1 MTINE
6 RIKLL
11 RKELGLNQTD
21 FGEKIGIKVSQASYI
36 EKAGNPVTQR
46 VVQLICTV
54 FNISE
59 KWLTEGKGDMY
70 TSDEEAILD
79 KLAGMYDLS
88 ESQMIFA
95 KQWLQLPA
103 TAKDAVVDYIVSVA
117 SALQEKK
124 SKKIDVSES
133 DTSKKVHI
141 NDLDSCHQPASPDEE
156 KNSVPPAD
164 NSRPEDL
171 TDEEWQ
177 LIQMAR
183 QEKRQASPTSSST
196 SSDIA

>member
-124 SKKIDVSES
+124 SKKNDVSES
-133 DTSKKVHI
+133 DTSKKVNI
-141 NDLDSCHQPASPDEE
+141 NNLDSLHEARQMVE
-156 KNSVPPAD
+156 NSAPPAGD
-164 NSRPEDL
+164 FRPENL

-183 QEKRQASPTSSST
+183 QEKRQASQTSSST

>member
-70 TSDEEAILD
+70 TRDEEAILD

-88 ESQMIFA
+88 ESQMVFA

-124 SKKIDVSES
+124 SKKNDVSES
-133 DTSKKVHI
+133 DTSKKNNI
-141 NDLDSCHQPASPDEE
+141 NNLDSCHQTASPAREN
-156 KNSVPPAD
+156 NSASPVD
-164 NSRPEDL
+164 NSRPENL

-183 QEKRQASPTSSST
+183 QEKRQASQTSSST

>member
-11 RKELGLNQTD
+11 RKELGFNQTD

-46 VVQLICTV
+46 IVQLICTV

-59 KWLTEGKGDMY
+59 KWLTEGQGDMY
-70 TSDEEAILD
+70 TSDEDAILD

-88 ESQMIFA
+88 DSQMIFA

-117 SALQEKK
+117 SALHREKDKKNAVSEADTAKNDIDDTELSQRNEAHRLLDQELDAQEKAQ
-124 SKKIDVSES
+124 SVSTTGSSDMTENKID
-133 DTSKKVHI
+133 
-141 NDLDSCHQPASPDEE
+141 A
-156 KNSVPPAD
+156 
-164 NSRPEDL
+164 
-171 TDEEWQ
+171 
-177 LIQMAR
+177 
-183 QEKRQASPTSSST
+183 
-196 SSDIA
+196 

>member
-6 RIKLL
+6 RIKRVRSEANMTLV
-11 RKELGLNQTD
+11 E
-21 FGEKIGIKVSQASYI
+21 FGKKIGLTKSTVSRMEQNGYAVI
-36 EKAGNPVTQR
+36 PQN
-46 VVQLICTV
+46 VQLICTA

-124 SKKIDVSES
+124 SKKNDVSES
-133 DTSKKVHI
+133 DTSKKANI
-141 NDLDSCHQPASPDEE
+141 NNLDSCRESASPAREN
-156 KNSVPPAD
+156 NSAPPAD
-164 NSRPEDL
+164 NSRPENL

-177 LIQMAR
+177 LVQMAR
-183 QEKRQASPTSSST
+183 QEKRQASQTSSST

>member
-46 VVQLICTV
+46 GVQVICTV

-124 SKKIDVSES
+124 AKKNDVSES
-133 DTSKKVHI
+133 DTSKKANI
-141 NDLDSCHQPASPDEE
+141 NNLDSCRESASPAREN
-156 KNSVPPAD
+156 NSASPVD
-164 NSRPEDL
+164 NSRPENL

-183 QEKRQASPTSSST
+183 QEKRQVSQTSSST
-196 SSDIA
+196 SSGIA

>member
-1 MTINE
+1 MNTNE

-11 RKELGLNQTD
+11 RKELGLTQNE
-21 FGEKIGIKVSQASYI
+21 FGEKISLKKSAISQI
-36 EKAGNPVTQR
+36 ENGSTSSNPR
-46 VVQLICTV
+46 IVQLICTV

-103 TAKDAVVDYIVSVA
+103 TVKDAVVDYIVSVA

-133 DTSKKVHI
+133 DTSKKVNI
-141 NDLDSCHQPASPDEE
+141 NNLDSCHEACQLGE
-156 KNSVPPAD
+156 NSAPPAGD
-164 NSRPEDL
+164 FRPENL

-183 QEKRQASPTSSST
+183 QEKRQASQTSSST

>member
-6 RIKLL
+6 RIKRVRSDANMTLV
-11 RKELGLNQTD
+11 E
-21 FGEKIGIKVSQASYI
+21 FGKKIGLTKSTVSRMEQNGYAVI
-36 EKAGNPVTQR
+36 PQN
-46 VVQLICTV
+46 VQLICTA

-124 SKKIDVSES
+124 STKNDVSES
-133 DTSKKVHI
+133 DTSKKVNI
-141 NDLDSCHQPASPDEE
+141 NGLDSCHQPASPAGEN
-156 KNSVPPAD
+156 NSAPPAD
-164 NSRPEDL
+164 NSRPENL

-183 QEKRQASPTSSST
+183 QEKRQVSQTSSST
-196 SSDIA
+196 NSDIA

>member
-6 RIKLL
+6 RIKRVRSEANMTLV
-11 RKELGLNQTD
+11 E
-21 FGEKIGIKVSQASYI
+21 FGKKIGLTKSTVSRMEQNGYAVI
-36 EKAGNPVTQR
+36 PQN
-46 VVQLICTV
+46 VQLICTA

-103 TAKDAVVDYIVSVA
+103 TTKDAVVDYIVSVA

-124 SKKIDVSES
+124 QKK
-133 DTSKKVHI
+133 K
-141 NDLDSCHQPASPDEE
+141 NDETTITATLSMDDYNLLQEIKAEE
-156 KNSVPPAD
+156 A
-164 NSRPEDL
+164 E
-171 TDEEWQ
+171 Q
-177 LIQMAR
+177 
-183 QEKRQASPTSSST
+183 QASASGST
-196 SSDIA
+196 AKEAKEIS

>member
-6 RIKLL
+6 RIKRVRSEANMTLV
-11 RKELGLNQTD
+11 E
-21 FGEKIGIKVSQASYI
+21 FGKKIGLTKSTVSRMEQNGYAVI
-36 EKAGNPVTQR
+36 PQN
-46 VVQLICTV
+46 VQLICTA

-133 DTSKKVHI
+133 DTSKKVNI
-141 NDLDSCHQPASPDEE
+141 NNLDSCHQPASPSGEN
-156 KNSVPPAD
+156 NSAPPAD
-164 NSRPEDL
+164 NSRPANL

-177 LIQMAR
+177 LIQMSR

>member
-1 MTINE
+1 MNANE

-11 RKELGLNQTD
+11 RKELGLTQNE
-21 FGEKIGIKVSQASYI
+21 FGEKIGLKKSAISQI
-36 EKAGNPVTQR
+36 ENGSTSSNPR
-46 VVQLICTV
+46 IVQLICTA

-124 SKKIDVSES
+124 SKKNDVSES
-133 DTSKKVHI
+133 DTSKNGTIK
-141 NDLDSCHQPASPDEE
+141 DLDSSHEARQLAD
-156 KNSVPPAD
+156 NSAPPAD
-164 NSRPEDL
+164 NSRPESL

-177 LIQMAR
+177 LVQMAR
-183 QEKRQASPTSSST
+183 QEKRQASQTSSST

>member
-6 RIKLL
+6 RIKRVRSEANMTLV
-11 RKELGLNQTD
+11 E
-21 FGEKIGIKVSQASYI
+21 FGKKIGLTKSTVSRMEQNGYAVI
-36 EKAGNPVTQR
+36 PQN
-46 VVQLICTV
+46 VQLICTA

-88 ESQMIFA
+88 ESQMVFA

-124 SKKIDVSES
+124 SKKNDVSES
-133 DTSKKVHI
+133 DTSKKVNI
-141 NDLDSCHQPASPDEE
+141 NNLDSCHQTASPARE
-156 KNSVPPAD
+156 NSAPPAD
-164 NSRPEDL
+164 NSRPENL

-177 LIQMAR
+177 LVQMAR
-183 QEKRQASPTSSST
+183 QEKRQASQTSSST

>member
-6 RIKLL
+6 RIKRVRSEANMTLV
-11 RKELGLNQTD
+11 E
-21 FGEKIGIKVSQASYI
+21 FGKKIGLTKSTVSRMEQNGYAVI
-36 EKAGNPVTQR
+36 PQN
-46 VVQLICTV
+46 VQLICTA

-124 SKKIDVSES
+124 SKKNDVSES
-133 DTSKKVHI
+133 DTSKKVNI
-141 NDLDSCHQPASPDEE
+141 NNLDSCHQTASPARE
-156 KNSVPPAD
+156 NSAPPAD
-164 NSRPEDL
+164 NSRPENL

-177 LIQMAR
+177 LVQMAR
-183 QEKRQASPTSSST
+183 QEKRQASQTSSST

>member
-6 RIKLL
+6 RIKRVRSEANMTLV
-11 RKELGLNQTD
+11 E
-21 FGEKIGIKVSQASYI
+21 FGKKIGLTKSTVSRMEQNGYAVI
-36 EKAGNPVTQR
+36 PQN
-46 VVQLICTV
+46 VQLICTA

-124 SKKIDVSES
+124 SKKNDVSES
-133 DTSKKVHI
+133 DTSKKVNI
-141 NDLDSCHQPASPDEE
+141 NNLDSCHQPASPAREN
-156 KNSVPPAD
+156 NSAPSAD
-164 NSRPEDL
+164 NSRPENL

-183 QEKRQASPTSSST
+183 QEKRQASQTSSST

>member
-1 MTINE
+1 MNTNE

-11 RKELGLNQTD
+11 RKELGLTQNE
-21 FGEKIGIKVSQASYI
+21 FGEKIGLKKSAISQI
-36 EKAGNPVTQR
+36 ENGSTSSNPR
-46 VVQLICTV
+46 IVQLICTA

-124 SKKIDVSES
+124 STKNDVSES
-133 DTSKKVHI
+133 GTSKKVNI
-141 NDLDSCHQPASPDEE
+141 DNLDSCHQSAPAGE
-156 KNSVPPAD
+156 NSAPPAD
-164 NSRPEDL
+164 NSRPANL

-183 QEKRQASPTSSST
+183 QEKRQASQTSSSG

>member
-1 MTINE
+1 MEQNWYAVIPQN
-6 RIKLL
+6 
-11 RKELGLNQTD
+11 
-21 FGEKIGIKVSQASYI
+21 
-36 EKAGNPVTQR
+36 
-46 VVQLICTV
+46 VQLICTA

-124 SKKIDVSES
+124 SKKNDVSES
-133 DTSKKVHI
+133 DTSKKVNI
-141 NDLDSCHQPASPDEE
+141 NNLDSCHQTASPAREN
-156 KNSVPPAD
+156 NSASPAD
-164 NSRPEDL
+164 NSRPESL

-183 QEKRQASPTSSST
+183 QEKRQASQTSSST

>member
-6 RIKLL
+6 RLKLL
-11 RKELGLNQTD
+11 RKELGLTQIE
-21 FGEKIGIKVSQASYI
+21 FGEKIGLKKSAASQV
-36 EKAGNPVTQR
+36 EKDGYSINPR
-46 VVQLICTV
+46 LLQLICST

-70 TSDEEAILD
+70 TSDEEAILE
-79 KLAGMYDLS
+79 KLAGMYNLS
-88 ESQMIFA
+88 ESQLTFA

-103 TAKDAVVDYIVSVA
+103 TAKDAVVDYIASVA

-124 SKKIDVSES
+124 SKKNDVSES
-133 DTSKKVHI
+133 DTSKKNNI
-141 NDLDSCHQPASPDEE
+141 NNLDSCHEARQMVE
-156 KNSVPPAD
+156 NSAPPAGD
-164 NSRPEDL
+164 FRPENL

-183 QEKRQASPTSSST
+183 QEKRQASQTSSST

>member
-6 RIKLL
+6 RIKRVRSEANMTLV
-11 RKELGLNQTD
+11 E
-21 FGEKIGIKVSQASYI
+21 FGKKIGLTKSTVSRMEQNGYAVI
-36 EKAGNPVTQR
+36 PQN
-46 VVQLICTV
+46 VQLICTA

-124 SKKIDVSES
+124 SKKNDVSES
-133 DTSKKVHI
+133 DTSKKNNI
-141 NDLDSCHQPASPDEE
+141 NDLDSCHQTASPARE
-156 KNSVPPAD
+156 NSAPPAD
-164 NSRPEDL
+164 NSRPESL

-183 QEKRQASPTSSST
+183 QEKRQASQTSSST

>member
-79 KLAGMYDLS
+79 ELAGMYDLS

-133 DTSKKVHI
+133 DTSKKNNI
-141 NDLDSCHQPASPDEE
+141 NDLDSCRESASPAREN
-156 KNSVPPAD
+156 NSAPPAD
-164 NSRPEDL
+164 NSRPANL

-177 LIQMAR
+177 LVQMAR
-183 QEKRQASPTSSST
+183 QEKRQASQTSSST

>member
-6 RIKLL
+6 RIKRVRSEANMTLV
-11 RKELGLNQTD
+11 E
-21 FGEKIGIKVSQASYI
+21 FGKKIGLTKSTVSRMEQNGYAVI
-36 EKAGNPVTQR
+36 PQN
-46 VVQLICTV
+46 VQLICTA

-124 SKKIDVSES
+124 SKKNDVSES
-133 DTSKKVHI
+133 DTSKKVNI
-141 NDLDSCHQPASPDEE
+141 NNLDSCHQTASPAREN
-156 KNSVPPAD
+156 NSASPAD
-164 NSRPEDL
+164 NSRPENL

-183 QEKRQASPTSSST
+183 QEKRQASQTSST

>member
-6 RIKLL
+6 RLKLL
-11 RKELGLNQTD
+11 RKELGLTQIE
-21 FGEKIGIKVSQASYI
+21 FGEKIGLKKSAASQV
-36 EKAGNPVTQR
+36 EKDGYSINPR
-46 VVQLICTV
+46 LLQLICST

-70 TSDEEAILD
+70 TSDEEAILE
-79 KLAGMYDLS
+79 KLAGMYNLS
-88 ESQMIFA
+88 ESQLTFA

-103 TAKDAVVDYIVSVA
+103 ATKDAVVDYIASVA

-124 SKKIDVSES
+124 STKNDVSES
-133 DTSKKVHI
+133 DTSKKVNI
-141 NDLDSCHQPASPDEE
+141 NDLDSCHQPASPAGEND
-156 KNSVPPAD
+156 SAPPAD
-164 NSRPEDL
+164 NL

-183 QEKRQASPTSSST
+183 QEKRHVSQTSSST

>member
-124 SKKIDVSES
+124 AKKNDVSES
-133 DTSKKVHI
+133 DTSKKANI
-141 NDLDSCHQPASPDEE
+141 NNLDSCRESASPAREN
-156 KNSVPPAD
+156 NSASPVD
-164 NSRPEDL
+164 NSRPENL

-177 LIQMAR
+177 LVQMAR
-183 QEKRQASPTSSST
+183 QEKRQASQTSSST

>member
-1 MTINE
+1 MNANE

-11 RKELGLNQTD
+11 RKELGLTQNE
-21 FGEKIGIKVSQASYI
+21 FGEKIGLKKSAISQI
-36 EKAGNPVTQR
+36 ENGSTSSNPR
-46 VVQLICTV
+46 IVQLICTA

-124 SKKIDVSES
+124 STKNDVSES
-133 DTSKKVHI
+133 DTSKKVNI
-141 NDLDSCHQPASPDEE
+141 NNLDSCHQPRQLG
-156 KNSVPPAD
+156 KNSAPPAGD
-164 NSRPEDL
+164 FRPENL
-171 TDEEWQ
+171 TYEEWQ

-183 QEKRQASPTSSST
+183 QEKRQQ
-196 SSDIA
+196 

>member
-6 RIKLL
+6 RIKRVRSEANMTLV
-11 RKELGLNQTD
+11 E
-21 FGEKIGIKVSQASYI
+21 FGKKIGLTKSTVSRMEQNGYAVI
-36 EKAGNPVTQR
+36 PQN
-46 VVQLICTV
+46 VQLICTA

-124 SKKIDVSES
+124 SKKNDVSES
-133 DTSKKVHI
+133 DTSKKANI
-141 NDLDSCHQPASPDEE
+141 NNLDSCHQTASPARE
-156 KNSVPPAD
+156 NSAPPAD
-164 NSRPEDL
+164 NSRPENL

-183 QEKRQASPTSSST
+183 QEKRQVSQTSSST

>member
-6 RIKLL
+6 RIKRVRSEANMTLV
-11 RKELGLNQTD
+11 E
-21 FGEKIGIKVSQASYI
+21 FGKKIGLTKSTVSRMEQHGYSVI
-36 EKAGNPVTQR
+36 PQN
-46 VVQLICTV
+46 VQLICST

-59 KWLTEGKGDMY
+59 KWLTEGQGDMY
-70 TSDEEAILD
+70 TSDEDAILD

-124 SKKIDVSES
+124 SKKNDVSES
-133 DTSKKVHI
+133 DTSKKANI
-141 NDLDSCHQPASPDEE
+141 NNLDSCHQTASPARE
-156 KNSVPPAD
+156 NAAPPAD
-164 NSRPEDL
+164 NSRPENL

-177 LIQMAR
+177 LVQMAR
-183 QEKRQASPTSSST
+183 QEKRQASQTSSST

>member
-6 RIKLL
+6 RLKLL
-11 RKELGLNQTD
+11 RKELGLTQIE
-21 FGEKIGIKVSQASYI
+21 FGEKIGLKKSAASQV
-36 EKAGNPVTQR
+36 EKDGYSINPR
-46 VVQLICTV
+46 LLQLICST

-133 DTSKKVHI
+133 DTSKKFNI
-141 NDLDSCHQPASPDEE
+141 NNLDSCHEARQLGE
-156 KNSVPPAD
+156 NSAPPAND
-164 NSRPEDL
+164 FRPENL

-183 QEKRQASPTSSST
+183 QEKRQVSQTSSST

>member
-1 MTINE
+1 MNTNE

-11 RKELGLNQTD
+11 RKELGLTQNE
-21 FGEKIGIKVSQASYI
+21 FGEKIGLKKSAISQI
-36 EKAGNPVTQR
+36 ENGSTSSNPR
-46 VVQLICTV
+46 IVQLICTA

-103 TAKDAVVDYIVSVA
+103 TAKDAVVDYIGSGE
-117 SALQEKK
+117 SGGKEKK
-124 SKKIDVSES
+124 STKNDVSES
-133 DTSKKVHI
+133 DTSKKVNI
-141 NDLDSCHQPASPDEE
+141 NNLDSCHQTASPARE
-156 KNSVPPAD
+156 NSAPPAD
-164 NSRPEDL
+164 NSRPENL

-177 LIQMAR
+177 LVQMAR
-183 QEKRQASPTSSST
+183 QEKRQASQTSSST

>member
-6 RIKLL
+6 RIKRVRSEANMTLV
-11 RKELGLNQTD
+11 E
-21 FGEKIGIKVSQASYI
+21 FGKKIGLTKSTVSRMEQNGYAVI
-36 EKAGNPVTQR
+36 PQN
-46 VVQLICTV
+46 VQLICTA

-133 DTSKKVHI
+133 DTSKKVNI
-141 NDLDSCHQPASPDEE
+141 NNLDSCHQTASPAREN
-156 KNSVPPAD
+156 NSAPPAD
-164 NSRPEDL
+164 NSRPENL

-177 LIQMAR
+177 LVQMAR
-183 QEKRQASPTSSST
+183 QEKRQASQTSSST

>member
-6 RIKLL
+6 RLKLL
-11 RKELGLNQTD
+11 RKELGLTQIE
-21 FGEKIGIKVSQASYI
+21 FGEKIGLKKSAASQV
-36 EKAGNPVTQR
+36 EKDGYSINPR
-46 VVQLICTV
+46 LLQLICST

-70 TSDEEAILD
+70 TSDEEAILE
-79 KLAGMYDLS
+79 KLAGMYNLS
-88 ESQMIFA
+88 ESQLTFA

-103 TAKDAVVDYIVSVA
+103 ATKDAVVDYIASVA

-133 DTSKKVHI
+133 DTSKKVNI
-141 NDLDSCHQPASPDEE
+141 NNLDSCHQTASPARE
-156 KNSVPPAD
+156 NSAPPAD
-164 NSRPEDL
+164 NSRPENL
-171 TDEEWQ
+171 TDEEWR

-183 QEKRQASPTSSST
+183 QEKRQASQTSSST